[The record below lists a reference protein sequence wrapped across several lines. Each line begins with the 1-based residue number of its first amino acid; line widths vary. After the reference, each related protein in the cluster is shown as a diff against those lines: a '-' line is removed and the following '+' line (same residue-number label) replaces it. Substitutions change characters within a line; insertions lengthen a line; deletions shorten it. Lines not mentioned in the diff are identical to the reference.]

1 MATTNAYQ
9 PAQQKNGPNLMLP
22 WRSAKVAWHE
32 AFMSMRAKPLVQCE
46 GNGSVDNLD
55 QIGRS
60 LEKGI
65 VQDAVAKLPKPIREW
80 GMYCYAPDHTKT
92 ETYKSR
98 VADRLY
104 ALLVEQLDDTYLRSR
119 IRCIRLVTMC
129 NIAIEERKHQQW
141 TGEFYSDYKRAQL
154 LGVHHQNFQRDYG
167 QLYGAMQEVLS
178 GYCGRALGA
187 VAGLLKESADSHIK
201 VT

>member
-1 MATTNAYQ
+1 MATTDAYQ
-9 PAQQKNGPNLMLP
+9 LAEQKNGPNLALP

-32 AFMSMRAKPLVQCE
+32 AFMSMRSKPLVQCE

-80 GMYCYAPDHTKT
+80 GMYCYAPDHAKT

-98 VADRLY
+98 LCTRQFY
-104 ALLVEQLDDTYLRSR
+104 AYYL
-119 IRCIRLVTMC
+119 I
-129 NIAIEERKHQQW
+129 K
-141 TGEFYSDYKRAQL
+141 YK
-154 LGVHHQNFQRDYG
+154 
-167 QLYGAMQEVLS
+167 
-178 GYCGRALGA
+178 
-187 VAGLLKESADSHIK
+187 
-201 VT
+201 